1 MIKNF
6 LVERGD
12 PITAH
17 VRESL
22 PDTFTNP
29 FSYSP
34 HPLCVEAMEQVC
46 RFISS
51 NRKIAS
57 LGLLREGKMFGV
69 LVAESPSGE
78 LGYLAAYSGVLDY
91 LEDGCNFFVPPVYD
105 LTSTESF
112 FPAEEAEITD
122 LNDYIR
128 DLYHDSFAQGVLERM
143 EEIRS
148 CYKAEIG
155 RLQEI
160 YEEGK
165 KRRDALRARG
175 VEGEELAALLRESQF
190 QKGEIKRAVK
200 RMNEELEPYV
210 QENAAYERALEKA
223 KKERKEKS
231 AALQRKIFD
240 HFSFLNARGEERS
253 LLNIF
258 GGVVPPAGAG
268 ECAAPRLLQ
277 YAYLNGYHPIA
288 MGEFWYGGDKLGR
301 REGEFYP
308 SCKGKCGPILGH
320 MLQGLKVDPVAF
332 HSSYGCDP
340 LPDDSLL
347 NIIYEDECLLAVDKP
362 AGILSVPGK
371 DPSERCVQ
379 QLLDGM
385 KRLPGD
391 SAASGGDSA
400 APGNDFPARSF
411 DAALGSDFWVVHRL
425 DMHTSGVLLLAKNEE
440 VYKLLQRQFLSRDVE
455 KCYLAVLDGVVGTE
469 DSGSGVVWKGVGAGE
484 ISLPL
489 MADYENRPLQ
499 CVDFERGKPAFTR
512 FETVRVAGGKSFVK
526 FWPVT
531 GRTHQLR
538 VHAAHPLGLNT
549 PIEGDL
555 LYGKLSGRL
564 MLHAHTVKF
573 VHPVTGAA
581 MELVAPIPSQMQPD
595 LWMHGGA
602 Q

>member
-6 LVERGD
+6 LVEKGD
-12 PITAH
+12 PITAQ
-17 VRESL
+17 VRECL
-22 PDTFTNP
+22 PDSFTNP

-34 HPLCVEAMEQVC
+34 HPLCMEAMEQVC
-46 RFISS
+46 KYISS

-69 LVAESPSGE
+69 LVAESPAGE

-105 LTSTESF
+105 LTSSESF

-128 DLYHDSFAQGVLERM
+128 DLYHDSFAQGVLERI

-165 KRRDALRARG
+165 KRRDALRACG
-175 VEGEELAALLRESQF
+175 VEGDELAALLRESQF
-190 QKGEIKRAVK
+190 QKGEIKRALK
-200 RMNEELEPYV
+200 RMKEELEPYER
-210 QENAAYERALEKA
+210 ENAAYERGLEKA

-277 YAYLNGYHPIA
+277 YAFLNGYHPIA

-320 MLQGLKVDPVAF
+320 MLQGLKVDSVAF

-340 LPDDSLL
+340 LPDDSFL
-347 NIIYEDECLLAVDKP
+347 NIIYEDEYLLAVDKP

-391 SAASGGDSA
+391 SAA
-400 APGNDFPARSF
+400 P
-411 DAALGSDFWVVHRL
+411 GSDFWVVHRL

-440 VYKLLQRQFLSRDVE
+440 VYKLLQRQFLSRGVE
-455 KCYLAVLDGVVGTE
+455 KCYVAVLDGVVGTE
-469 DSGSGVVWKGVGAGE
+469 GSGSGVVWKGVGAGE

-512 FETVRVAGGKSFVK
+512 FDTVRVAEGKTFVK

-555 LYGKLSGRL
+555 LYGRLSGRL

-581 MELVAPIPSQMQPD
+581 MELVAPIPPQMQPD
-595 LWMHGGA
+595 LWPHGGA